1 MPPNLLEEFR
11 GPRPPFP
18 GAFEEG
24 FIRVESRPTLKGRQI
39 GPQAPELADEVLQK
53 VVRRGG
59 QHVPVRGFHDAP
71 PFHQVGE
78 TSVSRHVGPAR
89 ARLPSLGLGS

>member
-11 GPRPPFP
+11 GPCPPFP
-18 GAFEEG
+18 HTFEEG

-39 GPQAPELADEVLQK
+39 GPHAPELADELLQK

-59 QHVPVRGFHDAP
+59 QDVPVGGFNDAP

-78 TSVSRHVGPAR
+78 AAVSRHVGPAH
-89 ARLPSLGLGS
+89 ARLSSLGLGS